1 MTSDAATKPSFKEKA
16 KSELIN
22 YAVISAYLA
31 AFFCA
36 IVTYTMLL
44 LRKYDINNDA
54 MNYTFAIINALVI
67 GKVIL
72 IGKIFN
78 LGRSAEDRPLYQ
90 TVLFK
95 SVFFGLLVFGFHL
108 LEEFIKRL
116 IRGEP
121 AGAVWHNMS
130 YEDLIGRSILIFLS
144 FIPLFAFIELRRLIG
159 EEKLHALFFKH
170 GDAADHGLS
179 AAD

>member
-16 KSELIN
+16 KSEFIN
-22 YAVISAYLA
+22 YAVISVYLA

-44 LRKYDINNDA
+44 LRKYDINDDA

-67 GKVIL
+67 GKIIL

-90 TVLFK
+90 TVLLK
-95 SVFFGLLVFGFHL
+95 SVFYGLLVFGFHL

-116 IRGEP
+116 IHGEP

-144 FIPLFAFIELRRLIG
+144 FIPLFAFIELRRLVG
-159 EEKLHALFFKH
+159 EERLHALFFH
-170 GDAADHGLS
+170 HRTATSPGIS
-179 AAD
+179 ATD